1 MPNVSEKKLKLLY
14 LAQMLL
20 EKTDEGH
27 AVTLPQM
34 LEELESHGLHAER
47 KSLYDDLET
56 LRHFGFPI
64 ETRKTRTFEY
74 YLGERRFSSGELALL
89 ADAVRQAPFL
99 SQKKGAQLIKKLAA
113 LGSRFQAEEL
123 LRSQK
128 EEPSGQEEPQAREP
142 KAPGSG
148 KEESLTTEELVRW
161 AMERDVQVIFQT
173 AAWKLS
179 PSGTMKRASQTVT
192 VSPWQL
198 SRREGVTSLLAY
210 DGEEKRLRR
219 FPLEEMKQVQLLS
232 QPREGEKALPD
243 LEKLTLEFS
252 QELLPQVAARFEGAL
267 VVEQQGKG
275 KLRASVKASV
285 EPALFGWLFQMGGE
299 VKLVG
304 PKKLAEQ
311 LRERAKALAKSYK
324 S

>member
-14 LAQMLL
+14 IARMLL

-34 LEELESHGLHAER
+34 LEELEAHGLHAER

-64 ETRKTRTFEY
+64 QTRKTRTFEY
-74 YLGERRFSSGELALL
+74 YLSERRFSTADLALL

-99 SQKKGAQLIKKLAA
+99 SQKKAAQLVDKLAG
-113 LGSRFQAEEL
+113 LGSQYQAEEL
-123 LRSQK
+123 RHAASS
-128 EEPSGQEEPQAREP
+128 EEGEREIPEP
-142 KAPGSG
+142 APAVSG
-148 KEESLTTEELVRW
+148 KEEALTTEEMLRW

-173 AAWKLS
+173 PGWKLS
-179 PSGTMKRASQTVT
+179 PSGTLKRVAQTVT
-192 VSPWQL
+192 VSPWQI
-198 SRREGVTSLLAY
+198 SRREGVARLLAY
-210 DGEEKRLRR
+210 DGEEKRLRW
-219 FPLEEMKQVQLLS
+219 FPLEEMSQVQLLS

-243 LEKLTLEFS
+243 PEKIILEFP
-252 QELLPQVAARFEGAL
+252 QEILPQVADQFEGHL
-267 VVEQQGKG
+267 LVEQQGKG
-275 KLRASVKASV
+275 KLRASVKTAV
-285 EPALFGWLFQMGGE
+285 EPALFAWLFQMGGE
-299 VKLVG
+299 VRLVG

-311 LRERAKALAKSYK
+311 LRERAKSLAKSYK